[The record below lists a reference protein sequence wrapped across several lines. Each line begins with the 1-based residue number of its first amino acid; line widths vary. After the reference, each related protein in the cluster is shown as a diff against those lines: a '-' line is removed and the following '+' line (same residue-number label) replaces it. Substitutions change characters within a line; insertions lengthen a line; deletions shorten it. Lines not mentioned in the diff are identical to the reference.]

1 MGRLPLPERCVLNK
15 EKARE
20 LGIQTGFSVQSC
32 EHHQNSLAEGAWKIS
47 GRVTGVG
54 LLIFPQLFL
63 MHPVQNEEEESFLLL
78 VGSHL

>member
-32 EHHQNSLAEGAWKIS
+32 EHHQNSLAEGAWKNL
-47 GRVTGVG
+47 RTGDRG
-54 LLIFPQLFL
+54 WTAHLS
-63 MHPVQNEEEESFLLL
+63 PVVSYAPGTE
-78 VGSHL
+78 